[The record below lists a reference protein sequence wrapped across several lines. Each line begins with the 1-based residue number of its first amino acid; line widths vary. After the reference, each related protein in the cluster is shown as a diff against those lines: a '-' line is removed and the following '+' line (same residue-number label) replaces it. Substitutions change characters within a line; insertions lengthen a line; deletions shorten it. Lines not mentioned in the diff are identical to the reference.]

1 MTNWTKEK
9 LIAHREQ
16 MDWASLNDDQIDQVL
31 AILNDAQ
38 KTMKSLEGV
47 SWIEPD
53 IRFSVATMCNDKSE

>member
-16 MDWASLNDDQIDQVL
+16 MDWALLSDGQIDQVL
-31 AILNDAQ
+31 AILNDAHE
-38 KTMKSLEGV
+38 TMKSLEGV

>member
-1 MTNWTKEK
+1 MTNWTKEQ

>member
-16 MDWASLNDDQIDQVL
+16 MGWASLNDDQIDQVL
-31 AILNDAQ
+31 TILNDAHE
-38 KTMKSLEGV
+38 TMKLLKGV

-53 IRFSVATMCNDKSE
+53 IRFSVATMCKDKSK

>member
-1 MTNWTKEK
+1 MTNWTKEQ

-31 AILNDAQ
+31 AILNDAE

>member
-16 MDWASLNDDQIDQVL
+16 MDWESLNDDQIDQVL